1 METVTDKI
9 NTIEIRSYLVDT
21 ETGEIHE
28 AVPEEIVKDKNI
40 LKYTKDL
47 VE

>member
-1 METVTDKI
+1 MVTVTDKI
-9 NTIEIRSYLVDT
+9 DTIEIRSYLVDT

-28 AVPEEIVKDKNI
+28 ADPEEIVKDKNI